1 VKREKV
7 ALLIVILLAILT
19 VGAWEVS
26 VVHSTR
32 QNSQNSTASALPEA
46 TQGLS
51 NPVTID
57 LPLVLHSKV
66 QGHAYTYSGS
76 LWLPNTCDA
85 LSNGTSVQGM
95 NPSHITIKLAVESA
109 QCPTSEKTSADFS
122 VSFMSGSAKAPVIDA
137 VTFNGMEI
145 PYTLA
150 EAK

>member
-1 VKREKV
+1 MKREKV
-7 ALLIVILLAILT
+7 ALLIIVLLGILT

-32 QNSQNSTASALPEA
+32 QNPQNSAASAMPEA
-46 TQGLS
+46 HQDLS

-57 LPLVLHSKV
+57 LPLVLHSKL
-66 QGHAYTYSGS
+66 QGHKYTYSGS

-85 LSNGTSVQGM
+85 LSNGTSVQGT

-109 QCPTSEKTSADFS
+109 QCPTSQKTSADFA
-122 VSFMSGSAKAPVIDA
+122 VSFTSTSEKAPIVDA
-137 VTFNGMEI
+137 VTFNGIEI